1 MNNLITHLIF
11 IIHLTNGFL
20 GTFRAI
26 INSRDEITKLREGEN
41 AIHIQISKCFS
52 EFLTFLTSALAP

>member
-1 MNNLITHLIF
+1 MNNLI
-11 IIHLTNGFL
+11 TNGFL

-52 EFLTFLTSALAP
+52 EFITFLTSALAP